1 MSSPNEIITL
11 LDDLGIPCRTIDH
24 PAVFTVAE
32 SAQHVKDKRPLK
44 NLLLQEKGDGRII
57 LVIMDGH
64 ARLDLKSLAQMLKS
78 RKLTFA
84 SPEVMKKTLGVVP
97 GAVSIFGLLH
107 DSSSEVEV
115 VIDEILLAEKE
126 LGFHPNKNTSTVF
139 IPGKEIVKIFK
150 HTGHKSHIL
159 NLV

>member
-1 MSSPNEIITL
+1 
-11 LDDLGIPCRTIDH
+11 
-24 PAVFTVAE
+24 
-32 SAQHVKDKRPLK
+32 
-44 NLLLQEKGDGRII
+44 
-57 LVIMDGH
+57 MDGH